1 MKWFVRVLKIL
12 VAAFV
17 ILYAGDYLSLRYQFP
32 HHRETLGTVEVNV
45 YYAVK
50 LKGKKTEFMRADSQ
64 EETCTYSLLPQMG
77 YLPCWYVTS
86 HRTKWVDIGEVLPRY
101 DILATYVAAC
111 VFPVARPPRFLT
123 SCPNRS
129 GQGVAGQHDVS
140 HLSGRTARSRSS
152 V

>member
-1 MKWFVRVLKIL
+1 VKWVLRVLKIL
-12 VAAFV
+12 VVVFV
-17 ILYAGDYLSLRYQFP
+17 LLYAGDYLSLRYQFP

-86 HRTKWVDIGEVLPRY
+86 HKTKWVNIGEVLQRDLLPTHVAV
-101 DILATYVAAC
+101 LASSLPYSSIKSSRGC
-111 VFPVARPPRFLT
+111 ERI
-123 SCPNRS
+123 N
-129 GQGVAGQHDVS
+129 GV
-140 HLSGRTARSRSS
+140 
-152 V
+152 